1 MKANELWTALMLCDS
16 SFPGGSLG
24 HSLGLESAIKN
35 GFISTRENDNSLKQ
49 YIRLVIDQVS

>member
-1 MKANELWTALMLCDS
+1 MLCDS